1 MASGVE
7 ILRERFGEQPFRVSD
22 AVAAGVGRT
31 TLHRMRQAGELVAVG
46 RGVVQL
52 PGAGMGMSSGLAV
65 VSARVPRGTICLN
78 SALAFWDL
86 SDEVPERIHVAV
98 PRGAHRPSIAE
109 PATQVHVFDARTFDV
124 EREQQ
129 RTDADETFWI
139 YSAERS
145 VVDVMRMSRWVG
157 RDVGLH
163 ALRRYMDRGD
173 AKPARLVEIAR
184 EIGGSKQLRP
194 ALEALLS

>member
-7 ILRERFGEQPFRVSD
+7 ILRERFGEQPFRVSE

-31 TLHRMRQAGELVAVG
+31 TLHRLREAGDLVAAG
-46 RGVVQL
+46 RGVVQF
-52 PGAGMGMSSGLAV
+52 PGAGMGMLSGLAV
-65 VSARVPRGTICLN
+65 VSARVPRGVICLN

-109 PATQVHVFDARTFDV
+109 PATQVHVFDGRTFDV

-145 VVDVMRMSRWVG
+145 VVDAMRMSRWVG

-173 AKPARLVEIAR
+173 AKPARLAEIAR

-194 ALEALLS
+194 ALEALLN

>member
-7 ILRERFGEQPFRVSD
+7 ILRERFGEQPFRVSE

-31 TLHRMRQAGELVAVG
+31 TLHRLREAGELVAVG

-52 PGAGMGMSSGLAV
+52 PGAGMGMLSGLAV

-78 SALAFWDL
+78 SALAIWDL

-98 PRGAHRPSIAE
+98 PRGAHRPSITE
-109 PATQVHVFDARTFDV
+109 PAIQVHVFDARTFDV

-129 RTDADETFWI
+129 RTDADEMFWI

-145 VVDVMRMSRWVG
+145 VVDAMRMSRWVG

-163 ALRRYMDRGD
+163 ALRRYMDRSD
-173 AKPARLVEIAR
+173 AKPARLAEIAR
-184 EIGGSKQLRP
+184 EIGGSSQLRP